1 MSSVRRRACLN
12 VHVEVVRDDL
22 DTLVMDADVLEDLL
36 SDPQPDKKAKELEIK
51 LVQRIKKH
59 SGDKKF
65 VELGERLERL
75 RERHEQGVLLSLEY
89 LKELAELAKEVVAA
103 EREVVPEEEHDLGKA
118 ALTELFEGTRNE
130 NTPII
135 VERVVAD
142 IDDIVEKVRFPEWQH
157 TDEGERT
164 PLACPNLWIVVM
176 TTFRTSWSRSFWT
189 RRTSAR

>member
-164 PLACPNLWIVVM
+164 PLASPNLWIVVM